1 MEKENGDSKSK
12 MEDYEVIE
20 NIGRGAFGAAS
31 LVLHKTE
38 NKKYVLKKIRLSKHT
53 EKFKTKAC
61 QEMNLI
67 AKLRHPYI
75 LEYKDAWVEKGSC
88 IFFVTNYCELGNISD
103 IMRKARRGSHFPEEK
118 LCKWLTQLLLA
129 IDYLH
134 SNRVLHRDLKLS
146 NIFVTKENDIRLG
159 DFGLAKLLNEEG
171 LVSSVGGTPN
181 YMCPELLA
189 DTSSYCYKSDIWSLG
204 CCLFEIAARQQAFR
218 APDMAGL
225 INKINRSLISPLPI
239 VYSSNIKQII
249 KSMLRK
255 SPEHRPTAAELLRH
269 SHLQPF
275 LVRCQNPKSA
285 LFLPVTSPSSNDNT
299 KDKTGN
305 SSPCCAGSTKESR
318 DGRERETKPKQRELL
333 PLFDENND
341 TQYLNLLEDDVISIE
356 DHLETKRV
364 DPTSYSGKI
373 SLSSDDSK
381 SGDNSKGNSDIL
393 ALNESKSENTDV
405 GMEKTID
412 AEIICGA
419 HDTVKIDETRVA
431 NQEPSDESNEQ
442 QENPRLE
449 KADALESLLELCAS
463 LLKEDK
469 FDELNGVLKPF
480 SDDVVSSRETAISLT
495 RSLMNAH
502 KKLAKES

>member
-88 IFFVTNYCELGNISD
+88 ICVVTNYCELGNMYVLKSD

-134 SNRVLHRDLKLS
+134 SNRVLHRDLKVAVCL
-146 NIFVTKENDIRLG
+146 RL
-159 DFGLAKLLNEEG
+159 LHVNKRLERL
-171 LVSSVGGTPN
+171 
-181 YMCPELLA
+181 Y
-189 DTSSYCYKSDIWSLG
+189 
-204 CCLFEIAARQQAFR
+204 
-218 APDMAGL
+218 DMAGL

-239 VYSSNIKQII
+239 VYSSNLKQII

-269 SHLQPF
+269 PHLQPF
-275 LVRCQNPKSA
+275 LLRCQNPKST
-285 LFLPVTSPSSNDNT
+285 LFLPVTSPSPNDTT
-299 KDKTGN
+299 KDRTGKA
-305 SSPCCAGSTKESR
+305 SPCCAGGAKELR
-318 DGRERETKPKQRELL
+318 DDRERETKPKQRELL

-341 TQYLNLLEDDVISIE
+341 TQYPNLLDGDDISIE

-373 SLSSDDSK
+373 SLGSEDSK
-381 SGDNSKGNSDIL
+381 SGDNSEGNSDVS
-393 ALNESKSENTDV
+393 ALKESKSENTDV
-405 GMEKTID
+405 GSEKTKD
-412 AEIICGA
+412 AELICGP
-419 HDTVKIDETRVA
+419 HDTLKIEGTRVV
-431 NQEPSDESNEQ
+431 NQEPSDKSNGQ
-442 QENPRLE
+442 RENPRLE

-480 SDDVVSSRETAISLT
+480 SDDVVSSRETAILLT